1 MAEDKLLQRMSDMAT
16 YPRVCVKD
24 GVTGRAI
31 LEGLMKAIKQTD
43 IQVFE
48 NVMATRL
55 LTKEG
60 AVVGAVGIRLET
72 GDLLLFKAKSTI
84 LATGGAG
91 CVFLFNAFTPEMTG
105 DGYAMA
111 YDVGAKLINME
122 FIQMGPAIVHPIIR
136 VISGPLWRFNPELYN
151 VLGEKFLE
159 RYLPS
164 NVTSSEVFKLK
175 AFPFSTRNSAMF
187 LDIAIYSEIKFGRG
201 TEHGGIFF
209 DVTHASEEEFEQI
222 APITFKDM
230 LSYGIDLRKQP
241 VEIGIV
247 AQNFGGGVKINEKA
261 ETGIPGLYAAGE
273 VAGGL
278 RGPDRPGGNALAECQ
293 VFGARAG
300 RYATKRAKKVGDPV
314 LDLMQVER
322 EVKRINN
329 ILNGEV
335 EPRVIRKR
343 IQRIMWEEAFIIR
356 NGAGLK
362 RALNEL
368 REIEEKWL
376 PYIHSSKRELFEA
389 LSLRNLVIVGK
400 AIVLAALT
408 REESRGSHYREDFPK
423 KDEKWLKYISIYR
436 ANKGMKQRIVKP
448 RNLLP
453 AVCL

>member
-1 MAEDKLLQRMSDMAT
+1 
-16 YPRVCVKD
+16 
-24 GVTGRAI
+24 
-31 LEGLMKAIKQTD
+31 
-43 IQVFE
+43 
-48 NVMATRL
+48 MATRL
-55 LTKEG
+55 LTNEG

-72 GDLLLFKAKSTI
+72 GDPLLFKAKSTI

-247 AQNFGGGVKINEKA
+247 AQNFGGGVKINEKT

-314 LDLMQVER
+314 LDLIQVER

-368 REIEEKWL
+368 RKLRKNGYHTSIPQKG
-376 PYIHSSKRELFEA
+376 ELFEA

-448 RNLLP
+448 KNLLP
-453 AVCL
+453 RYACKTR